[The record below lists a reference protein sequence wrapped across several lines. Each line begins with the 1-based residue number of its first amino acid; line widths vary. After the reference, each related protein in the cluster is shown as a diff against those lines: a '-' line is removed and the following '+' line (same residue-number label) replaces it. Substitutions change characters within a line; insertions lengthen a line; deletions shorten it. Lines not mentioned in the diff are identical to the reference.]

1 MKKILIAT
9 TALVAT
15 AGVAAAD
22 ITLGG
27 MARIGFVSSEAAVAA
42 GRTNIV
48 DNRVQF
54 DLRGKIEVGELTF
67 GSHIRMRS
75 TNGVATLNAGQ
86 ASISSAGLTVFAGNI
101 PGALESMPNVYAS
114 TVGYSGGTFQ
124 GAVTGGDTMA
134 YSGTGTGAQ
143 GIQANYKVGDLTVM
157 AAYQPST
164 ENTQLAVSYS
174 SSGLTVA
181 VGAQLSDLAASEVMV
196 ATLGYKLG
204 DVTVAVA
211 YGDNNGITHT
221 TGSIAGSFEGVGVK
235 AYVSQKDGAAGDAYG
250 VGVSYSL
257 GGGASL
263 GAGFE
268 NTFAGTS
275 RVEAGITFGF

>member
-1 MKKILIAT
+1 MKNILIAT

-15 AGVAAAD
+15 TGVAAAD

-27 MARIGFVSSEAAVAA
+27 MARIGAVKSENVDA
-42 GRTNIV
+42 IV

-134 YSGTGTGAQ
+134 YSSGGSGAQ
-143 GIQANYKVGDLTVM
+143 GIQANYTVGDLTVM

-164 ENTQLAVSYS
+164 ENTQLAASYS
-174 SSGLTVA
+174 NSGLTVA
-181 VGAQLSDLAASEVMV
+181 VGVQMSDLAASEVMV

-211 YGDNNGITHT
+211 YGDNNGTTHT

-235 AYVSQKDGAAGDAYG
+235 AYVSQKDGAADDAYG